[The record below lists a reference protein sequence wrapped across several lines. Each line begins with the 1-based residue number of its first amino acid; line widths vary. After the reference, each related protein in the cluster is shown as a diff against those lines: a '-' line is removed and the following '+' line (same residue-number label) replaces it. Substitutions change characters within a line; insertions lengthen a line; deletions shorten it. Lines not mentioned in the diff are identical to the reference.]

1 MLFLL
6 LMYLFSFDNKCLKM
20 DINDSGIL
28 KAIKLGLAWTHIG
41 KIFTKMMD
49 LKLCQ
54 NVQLLQ
60 TNERNR

>member
-1 MLFLL
+1 
-6 LMYLFSFDNKCLKM
+6 M

-60 TNERNR
+60 TNERDR